1 MSRIVRLMEQDLT
14 GIVKRVIREYK
25 ENLDHNKIKNFIKN
39 NFEIDL
45 NGKIKEINR
54 FSQIPNS
61 FKEKYLSLSTPRAF
75 QDKIQFG
82 PMYLIQF
89 DKGKLANKQFL
100 YQNGSD
106 LIDQDGESWSETY
119 LMKFI
124 GLNVM
129 DLKIDDLIDIFYENI
144 YDL

>member
-14 GIVKRVIREYK
+14 GIVKRVIREYN
-25 ENLDHNKIKNFIKN
+25 ENLNHNKIKNFIKN

-54 FSQIPNS
+54 YSEIPKSFS
-61 FKEKYLSLSTPRAF
+61 EKYISLSTPKAF

-89 DKGKLANKQFL
+89 DKDELANKQYL
-100 YQNGSD
+100 YQRGSN
-106 LIDQDGESWSETY
+106 LMDQDGEFWSETY
-119 LMKFI
+119 LMKLI
-124 GLNVM
+124 GLNFM
-129 DLKIDDLIDIFYENI
+129 DLKIDDLIDIYYENI